1 MLLVCGA
8 VVTRFSPIALR
19 DSFASVLPDCCSHTE
34 RAFLSGT
41 ECFSLIW
48 PQERVTGKWH
58 YPGCLCRVVRWML
71 VLWQWQRGV
80 VVHWAPWVSA
90 LLLSPGLNVS
100 WISAASVDLLFTS
113 YVRVPGCSVCPEM
126 LVVRGEVSGKAL
138 KITLIPLK
146 YNAMSVY

>member
-1 MLLVCGA
+1 MFLVCGA
-8 VVTRFSPIALR
+8 VVTRFSPIALK

-58 YPGCLCRVVRWML
+58 YPGCLCCDSDKEEWL
-71 VLWQWQRGV
+71 STELPGS
-80 VVHWAPWVSA
+80 VSA

-138 KITLIPLK
+138 KITLLPLK